1 MRILILVLLAAMLGL
16 PADARAQAGAIGL
29 GIGAQQVLD
38 VGPDV
43 TRVAVGN
50 PQVADIGMV
59 GDRQL
64 RIVGIG
70 TGATDVIV
78 WRGERQQRIR
88 VSVAGDPAGARA
100 LTAGDPELRGARV
113 GAEGGRVVV
122 RGDVPNLE
130 AQQRLVAAARPLD
143 GQMVDMTRIR
153 GDQVVAVE
161 VKFAAVSS
169 SRLRAI
175 GFNFS
180 TLGGSLQATGVGPGS
195 TAVGQAGAAALPGA
209 AGIAAPISA
218 AFNLFIGQ
226 AGSNRIQTALSL
238 LTSTD
243 FAQVLAEPVLLVRS
257 GERANFLAGGE
268 IPIPVPQGGLSNTVT
283 IEYRPFG
290 VRLEVSPVVL
300 SPDRIMLRVAPEV
313 SELDY
318 TNAVTIQ
325 GYSVPAFRK
334 RSTSTTVELGSGQS
348 FMLAGLTMATNGN
361 LEQRI
366 PGLGQIPIIGT
377 LFSRVQAQRDAQELV
392 IIATP
397 RLVRPM
403 SQPQADQVLRP
414 LRQQAPLPSV
424 GDIIMQRNTAAEAS
438 ARFGLLP

>member
-1 MRILILVLLAAMLGL
+1 MRFLAALLLAALLGL
-16 PADARAQAGAIGL
+16 PAEARAQAGSLGL

-38 VGPDV
+38 VGPEV
-43 TRVAVGN
+43 TRVAVGD
-50 PQVADIGMV
+50 PGVADIGMV

-70 TGATDVIV
+70 AGATDVIV

-100 LTAGDPELRGARV
+100 LTAGDPELRGSRV
-113 GAEGGRVVV
+113 GAEGGRVVI

-130 AQQRLVAAARPLD
+130 AQQRLFAAARPRE
-143 GQMVDMTRIR
+143 GEVVDLTRIR

-169 SRLRAI
+169 RRLRAI
-175 GFNFS
+175 GFDFS
-180 TLGGSLQATGVGPGS
+180 ALGGSLQVSSISPS
-195 TAVGQAGAAALPGA
+195 NPTAGLAGAGA
-209 AGIAAPISA
+209 VSGVTAPIA
-218 AFNLFIGQ
+218 TAFNLLVGQ
-226 AGSNRIQTALSL
+226 RAPNQIQTALSL

-257 GERANFLAGGE
+257 GERATFLAGGE
-268 IPIPVPQGGLSNTVT
+268 IPVPVPQGGLSNTIT
-283 IEYRPFG
+283 IDYRPFG

-300 SPDRIMLRVAPEV
+300 SPERILLRVAPEV

-325 GYSVPAFRK
+325 GFTVPAFRK

-348 FMLAGLTMATNGN
+348 FMLAGLTMVSNGN

-366 PGLGQIPIIGT
+366 PGIGQLPIIGA
-377 LFSRVQAQRDAQELV
+377 LFSRVQASRDAQELV

-397 RLVRPM
+397 RLVRPLA
-403 SQPQADQVLRP
+403 QPQVDQAMRT
-414 LRQQAPLPSV
+414 LRQQAPLPTV
-424 GDIIMQRNTAAEAS
+424 GDIILQRNTAADAS

>member
-1 MRILILVLLAAMLGL
+1 MRVIMTLLLAALLGL
-16 PADARAQAGAIGL
+16 PADAHAQAGAIGL
-29 GIGAQQVLD
+29 GVGAQQVLD
-38 VGPDV
+38 VGADV
-43 TRVAVGN
+43 TRVAVGD
-50 PQVADIGMV
+50 PTVADIGMV

-64 RIVGIG
+64 RIVGTG
-70 TGATDVIV
+70 PGATDVVI

-100 LTAGDPELRGARV
+100 LTAGDPALRGTRV

-122 RGDVPNLE
+122 RGDVPSLE
-130 AQQRLVAAARPLD
+130 AQQRLLEAARARQGD
-143 GQMVDMTRIR
+143 MVDLTRIR

-169 SRLRAI
+169 RRLRAI
-175 GFNFS
+175 GFDFS
-180 TLGGSLQATGVGPGS
+180 ALGGSLQVSSISPS
-195 TAVGQAGAAALPGA
+195 SPTAGLAGAGALSGVT
-209 AGIAAPISA
+209 APIA
-218 AFNLFIGQ
+218 TAFNLLVGQ
-226 AGSNRIQTALSL
+226 RAPNQIQTALSL

-257 GERANFLAGGE
+257 GERASFLAGGE
-268 IPIPVPQGGLSNTVT
+268 VPIPVPQGGLSNTIT

-300 SPDRIMLRVAPEV
+300 SPERILLRVAPEV
-313 SELDY
+313 SELDFS
-318 TNAVTIQ
+318 NALSIQ
-325 GYSVPAFRK
+325 GYTVPAFRK

-348 FMLAGLTMATNGN
+348 FMLAGLTSVTNGN

-366 PGLGQIPIIGT
+366 PGIGQLPIIGA

-403 SQPQADQVLRP
+403 SQPQAEQALRP

-424 GDIIMQRNTAAEAS
+424 GDIILQRNTAAEAS